1 MTNRSESGNTDSVL
15 ERGVLE
21 SRLWHYRGLVLRTVD
36 GDTVDVQLDLGFG
49 HTTFMPDAPDR
60 PHPLTCR
67 IRFDGVDAPEKKK
80 HTLVAGRE
88 AQAALDAWVEAQ
100 VQAWH
105 QDRWPFIVRTGF
117 SRHLERWVGEVFSR
131 ASGVSAS
138 DWLVRSG
145 HAVRVGS

>member
-1 MTNRSESGNTDSVL
+1 MGKTEL
-15 ERGVLE
+15 EA
-21 SRLWHYRGLVLRTVD
+21 RLWHYRGRVLRLVD

-49 HTTFMPDAPDR
+49 QTTFMPSTPER

-67 IRFDGVDAPEKKK
+67 IRFDGINAPEKRKA
-80 HTLVAGRE
+80 TLGAGRE
-88 AQAALDAWVEAQ
+88 AQAALGAWVEAQ
-100 VQAWH
+100 EFAWH
-105 QDRWPFIVRTGF
+105 GDEWPFIVRTGY
-117 SRHLERWVGEVFSR
+117 SRHLERWIGEVFSR